1 MHASILCYFLDD
13 IWALPRIKYADF
25 IQLGSPQYK
34 SHFVQIVTFSM
45 MRTVIFFMAKTDKTA
60 KYVPEKFELIS
71 RKKDFF
77 INWVKR
83 FHVFPYYCQSIQM
96 VHREVNKLFKDLN
109 KNIIRTVWK
118 EWKAK
123 NLSVDII
130 NKLNF
135 PPRSARSIS
144 AYPSS
149 SAEPASAFGQS
160 DLYLACYNTKLRYW
174 RETKIL

>member
-1 MHASILCYFLDD
+1 MHASILGYFLDD
-13 IWALPRIKYADF
+13 IWALPMIKYADL

-130 NKLNF
+130 NKTFLRVQSVSFQRIPQVQQNQH
-135 PPRSARSIS
+135 PPLDNPI
-144 AYPSS
+144 
-149 SAEPASAFGQS
+149 
-160 DLYLACYNTKLRYW
+160 C
-174 RETKIL
+174 I

>member
-1 MHASILCYFLDD
+1 MPILYSLVHLSISHIL
-13 IWALPRIKYADF
+13 
-25 IQLGSPQYK
+25 YK
-34 SHFVQIVTFSM
+34 SSLLSM

-71 RKKDFF
+71 RKQKDFF

-130 NKLNF
+130 NKTFLRVQSVSFQRIPQVQQNQH
-135 PPRSARSIS
+135 PPLDNPI
-144 AYPSS
+144 
-149 SAEPASAFGQS
+149 
-160 DLYLACYNTKLRYW
+160 C
-174 RETKIL
+174 I

>member
-1 MHASILCYFLDD
+1 MPILYSLVHLSISHIL
-13 IWALPRIKYADF
+13 
-25 IQLGSPQYK
+25 YK
-34 SHFVQIVTFSM
+34 SSLLVWWERSF
-45 MRTVIFFMAKTDKTA
+45 FFMAKTDKTA

-118 EWKAK
+118 EWKAT

-130 NKLNF
+130 NKTFLRVQSVPFQRIPQVRQNQY
-135 PPRSARSIS
+135 PPLDNPI
-144 AYPSS
+144 
-149 SAEPASAFGQS
+149 
-160 DLYLACYNTKLRYW
+160 C
-174 RETKIL
+174 I

>member
-1 MHASILCYFLDD
+1 M
-13 IWALPRIKYADF
+13 IKYADF

-71 RKKDFF
+71 RKQKDFF

-83 FHVFPYYCQSIQM
+83 FHVFPFYCQSIQM

-109 KNIIRTVWK
+109 KNLIRTVWK

-130 NKLNF
+130 NKTFLRVQSVPFQRIPQVQQNQH
-135 PPRSARSIS
+135 IWTM
-144 AYPSS
+144 
-149 SAEPASAFGQS
+149 AFGQS
-160 DLYLACYNTKLRYW
+160 DLYLVCSLQTLIFNTKLRYW

>member
-1 MHASILCYFLDD
+1 MPILYSLVHLSISHIL
-13 IWALPRIKYADF
+13 
-25 IQLGSPQYK
+25 YK
-34 SHFVQIVTFSM
+34 SSLLVWWERSF
-45 MRTVIFFMAKTDKTA
+45 FFMAKTDKTA

-83 FHVFPYYCQSIQM
+83 FHVFPFYCQSIQM

-130 NKLNF
+130 NKTFLRVQSVPFQRIPQVQQNQH
-135 PPRSARSIS
+135 
-144 AYPSS
+144 PSLDN
-149 SAEPASAFGQS
+149 PI
-160 DLYLACYNTKLRYW
+160 C
-174 RETKIL
+174 I